1 MGIVLTF
8 AVNAGLNFALGLLV
22 AYVLGPEAF
31 GRFSVALTIALVVN
45 TALFEWLRLS
55 ATRFYS
61 ARTRSDDPA
70 LRATLGLGYAGMTL
84 SLAALTVAALAAGA
98 DLGLPATLL
107 ATAAVTGF
115 AYGLF
120 EYKAALARARFL
132 DGVYARLVVI
142 KNGLAFVLMMA
153 GAWITRDPLWVMA
166 GAALSAA
173 AAVLPVWSA
182 LRDPAA
188 HPTLADPR
196 RLKAFAAYG
205 APIVAANV
213 AFQLTLLA
221 TRGATASAHGFAEA
235 GRLALATD
243 VGLRLVATLGAAL
256 DVFLFQLAVRVDE
269 REGREA
275 AERQAMRNAV
285 VVLAALCPLAA
296 GYLALMPAFE
306 ALLVGEGFR
315 GAYAHYSWI
324 LVPGLLAFGL
334 IQYALNPLFQLGR
347 RTGPALLVALA
358 APVVTG
364 ALLLGLPSR
373 LGPSVL
379 AVAHAAGLLAAF
391 MVALVMAAQIT
402 RARPPWRDLAGV
414 VGATAIM
421 AGAVWP
427 VRNLDPAWAS
437 LLVGGALGA
446 GLYGTLILALDVAGL
461 RGLAM
466 VRLRARRAA

>member
-8 AVNAGLNFALGLLV
+8 TVNAGLNFALGLLV
-22 AYVLGPEAF
+22 ALVLGPEAF

-61 ARTRSDDPA
+61 ERTRSDDPA

-84 SLAALTVAALAAGA
+84 SLAALTVAALASGA

-188 HPTLADPR
+188 HPTLADLR

-315 GAYAHYSWI
+315 GAYARYSWI

-334 IQYALNPLFQLGR
+334 VQYALNPLFQLGR

-379 AVAHAAGLLAAF
+379 AGAHAAGLVAAF
-391 MVALVMAAQIT
+391 LVALVMAARAT
-402 RARPPWRDLAGV
+402 GARPPLRDLAGV

-421 AGAVWP
+421 AAAVWP
-427 VRNLDPAWAS
+427 LRDLGPAWAS
-437 LLVGGALGA
+437 LLAGGIIGA
-446 GLYGTLILALDVAGL
+446 GLYGTLILVLDVAGL

-466 VRLRARRAA
+466 ARLRTRPA